1 MNRLRP
7 VGRDTDYLLPP
18 AVQDWLPGSHSARYV
33 VGVAEELD
41 LSELLDAHMPTRSA
55 RTGALRERA
64 SRVSSG

>member
-7 VGRDTDYLLPP
+7 VGPDTDYLLAP